1 MEAMQEEKNKPR
13 VVALILGGGK
23 GTRLYPLTKER
34 SKPAVSFGG
43 KYRLVDIPLSN
54 CINSGYKKI
63 YLLTQFN
70 STSLHLHITNS
81 YNFDRFSSGFV
92 EILAAEQ
99 TLENDKFYEGTADSV
114 RKSMSHFKSQK
125 PTHYIILS
133 GDQLYRMDLR
143 DFFDSHIHSG
153 ASISVA
159 TTAVSRA
166 DASRFGIVK
175 TDDTNRIIEFREK
188 PAPDIDISAWKIS
201 PELMANNPDPG
212 KEYLASM
219 GIYIFNA
226 SALESVLNESES
238 KDFGKEVIPNS
249 IGNYIV
255 NAYVFNGYWEDIGT
269 IKSFYDA
276 NIKLTDIDP
285 EFNFY
290 NEDEPIYTHMRNL
303 PPSKINGA
311 QIFCTLTSEGCVI
324 TNCKLSRSII
334 GVRSIIENGS
344 ELSGVIMMGADFYQN
359 PEEKKEDEKKGVPII
374 GIGKNC
380 FIARTIIDKNAR
392 IGNNVR
398 INVDGRNYENGD
410 HGNFYSADGIIVIR
424 KGAVIPDGTVI

>member
-1 MEAMQEEKNKPR
+1 MLNDKNKRR

-70 STSLHLHITNS
+70 STSLHMHIANS

-99 TLENDKFYEGTADSV
+99 TLENDKFYEGTADAV
-114 RKSMSHFKSQK
+114 RKSMSHFESQN

-143 DFFDSHIHSG
+143 DFFDSHIRSG

-159 TTAVSRA
+159 TTPVNRT

-175 TDDTNRIIEFREK
+175 TDDTNRITEFKEK

-201 PELMANNPDPG
+201 PELMATIPDPG

-226 SALESVLNESES
+226 STLNAVLNENDS

-255 NAYVFNGYWEDIGT
+255 NAYVFNNYWEDIGT

-290 NEDEPIYTHMRNL
+290 DEDEPIFTHMRNL

-311 QIFCTLTSEGCVI
+311 SIFCTLTSEGCVI

-344 ELSGVIMMGADFYQN
+344 DLSGVIMMGADFYQN
-359 PEEKKEDEKKGVPII
+359 SEEKKDDIKKGIPTI

-380 FIARTIIDKNAR
+380 FISRTIIDKNAR

-424 KGAVIPDGTVI
+424 KGAVIPDGTTI

>member
-1 MEAMQEEKNKPR
+1 MLHDKNKPR
-13 VVALILGGGK
+13 IVALILGGGK

-70 STSLHLHITNS
+70 STSLHMHIANS

-99 TLENDKFYEGTADSV
+99 TLENDKFYEGTADAV
-114 RKSMSHFKSQK
+114 RKSMSHFEAQN

-143 DFFDSHIHSG
+143 DFFDSHIRSG

-159 TTAVSRA
+159 TTPVNRT

-175 TDDTNRIIEFREK
+175 TDDTNRITEFKEK

-201 PELMANNPDPG
+201 PELMATIPDPG

-219 GIYIFNA
+219 GIYIFTASTLNA
-226 SALESVLNESES
+226 VLNENDS

-255 NAYVFNGYWEDIGT
+255 NAYVFNNYWEDIGT

-290 NEDEPIYTHMRNL
+290 DEDEPIFTHMRNL

-311 QIFCTLTSEGCVI
+311 SIFCTLTSEGCVI

-344 ELSGVIMMGADFYQN
+344 DLSGVIMMGADFYQN
-359 PEEKKEDEKKGVPII
+359 TEEKKDDIKKGLPTI

-380 FIARTIIDKNAR
+380 FISRTIIDKNAR

-424 KGAVIPDGTVI
+424 KGAVIPDGTTI

>member
-1 MEAMQEEKNKPR
+1 
-13 VVALILGGGK
+13 
-23 GTRLYPLTKER
+23 
-34 SKPAVSFGG
+34 
-43 KYRLVDIPLSN
+43 
-54 CINSGYKKI
+54 
-63 YLLTQFN
+63 
-70 STSLHLHITNS
+70 
-81 YNFDRFSSGFV
+81 
-92 EILAAEQ
+92 
-99 TLENDKFYEGTADSV
+99 
-114 RKSMSHFKSQK
+114 MSHFKAQK

-143 DFFDSHIHSG
+143 DFFDSHVRSG

-159 TTAVSRA
+159 TTAVNRT

-175 TDDTNRIIEFREK
+175 TDDTNRIIEFKEK
-188 PAPDIDISAWKIS
+188 PAPGTDISEWKIS
-201 PELMANNPDPG
+201 PELMASIPDPD

-226 SALESVLNESES
+226 STLEAVLAENDS

-290 NEDEPIYTHMRNL
+290 NEVEPIYTHMRNL

-311 QIFCTLTSEGCVI
+311 TIFCTLTSEGCVI

-334 GVRSIIENGS
+334 GVRSIIENGT

-359 PEEKKEDEKKGVPII
+359 PEEKKEDIKKGLPTI

-380 FIARTIIDKNAR
+380 FISRTIIDKNAR

-398 INVDGRNYENGD
+398 INADGRNYENGD

-424 KGAVIPDGTVI
+424 KGAVIPDGTII

>member
-1 MEAMQEEKNKPR
+1 MLHDKNKPR
-13 VVALILGGGK
+13 IVALILGGGK

-70 STSLHLHITNS
+70 STSLHMHIANS

-99 TLENDKFYEGTADSV
+99 TLENDKFYEGTADAV
-114 RKSMSHFKSQK
+114 RKSMSHFEAQN

-143 DFFDSHIHSG
+143 DFFDSHIRSG

-159 TTAVSRA
+159 TTPVNRT

-175 TDDTNRIIEFREK
+175 TDDTNRITEFKEK

-201 PELMANNPDPG
+201 PELMATIPDPG

-226 SALESVLNESES
+226 STLNAVLNENDS

-255 NAYVFNGYWEDIGT
+255 NAYVFNNYWEDIGT

-290 NEDEPIYTHMRNL
+290 DEDEPIFTHMRNL

-311 QIFCTLTSEGCVI
+311 SIFCTLTSEGCVI

-344 ELSGVIMMGADFYQN
+344 DLSGVIMMGADFYQN
-359 PEEKKEDEKKGVPII
+359 TEEKKDDIKKGLPTI

-380 FIARTIIDKNAR
+380 FISRTIIDKNAR

-424 KGAVIPDGTVI
+424 KGAVIPDGTTI

>member
-159 TTAVSRA
+159 TTAVSRT

>member
-1 MEAMQEEKNKPR
+1 MMLHDKNKPR

-23 GTRLYPLTKER
+23 GTRLYPLTKAR
-34 SKPAVSFGG
+34 AKPAVSFGG

-114 RKSMSHFKSQK
+114 RKSMSHFKAQN

-143 DFFDSHIHSG
+143 DFFDSHIRSG

-159 TTAVSRA
+159 TTIVNRT
-166 DASRFGIVK
+166 DASRFGIIK
-175 TDDTNRIIEFREK
+175 TDDTNRIIEFKEK

-201 PELMANNPDPG
+201 PELMAANPDPS

-226 SALESVLNESES
+226 STLESVLNESDS

-290 NEDEPIYTHMRNL
+290 NEAEPIYTHMRNL

-311 QIFCTLTSEGCVI
+311 SIFCTLTSEGCVI

-344 ELSGVIMMGADFYQN
+344 DLSGVIMMGADFYQN
-359 PEEKKEDEKKGVPII
+359 PEEKKDDANRGLPTI

-380 FIARTIIDKNAR
+380 FISRTIIDKNAR

-424 KGAVIPDGTVI
+424 KGAVIPDGTII

>member
-1 MEAMQEEKNKPR
+1 MMLEEKNKPR

-34 SKPAVSFGG
+34 AKPAVSFGG

-114 RKSMSHFKSQK
+114 RKSMSHFKAQK

-143 DFFDSHIHSG
+143 DFFESHIHSG

-159 TTAVSRA
+159 TTVVSRT

-175 TDDTNRIIEFREK
+175 TDDTNRIIEFKEK
-188 PAPDIDISAWKIS
+188 PAPDIDISAWRIS
-201 PELMANNPDPG
+201 PELMANIPDPN

-226 SALESVLNESES
+226 STLESVLNESDS

-311 QIFCTLTSEGCVI
+311 SIFCTLTSEGCVI

-344 ELSGVIMMGADFYQN
+344 DLSGVIMMGADFYQN
-359 PEEKKEDEKKGVPII
+359 PEEKKDDANRGVPTI

-380 FIARTIIDKNAR
+380 FISRTIIDKNAR

-424 KGAVIPDGTVI
+424 KGAVIPDGTII